1 MPRPHSRLRAVG
13 YFCLSLAVGSCGDD
27 PTGTTGRLQIVL
39 SRGSVAF
46 PLEVA
51 PGGSTDTTTVHLVRP
66 PGFTG
71 PVQVTLSG
79 LPAGVTAEG
88 ITIGV
93 DQNMGELI
101 FEASPEA
108 TQAVSTV
115 TVQATGDNVEPGETF
130 LGVRVRGPPSI
141 GPLDNHLRL
150 GG

>member
-13 YFCLSLAVGSCGDD
+13 HFCLSLAVASCGDD

-39 SRGSVAF
+39 SRGSTAF
-46 PLEVA
+46 PLEVE
-51 PGGSTDTTTVHLVRP
+51 PGGSTDSTTVHLVRP

-93 DQNMGELI
+93 GQNMGELT

-108 TQAVSTV
+108 TQTVSIV
-115 TVQATGDNVEPGETF
+115 TVRVTGDDVEPGEAF
-130 LGVRVRGPPSI
+130 LGVRVIEPPSI
-141 GPLDNHLRL
+141 GPPDTNP
-150 GG
+150 